1 MSDLSQGM
9 ASSERFSS
17 RIIPMLRG
25 DCEGCFVRSK
35 LGLMAEMDNGV
46 QFDGQDAIRRL
57 GSFVGGAIELL
68 DLPVCNGGDC
78 LSDDDKLKLALALRR
93 GTLSPNGDC
102 GEEAVR
108 IAASMN
114 IEHLPG
120 RSDQ

>member
-1 MSDLSQGM
+1 MFCAKQTRVDGRDGEWG
-9 ASSERFSS
+9 A
-17 RIIPMLRG
+17 
-25 DCEGCFVRSK
+25 VRW
-35 LGLMAEMDNGV
+35 AN
-46 QFDGQDAIRRL
+46 AIRRL

-68 DLPVCNGGDC
+68 DLPDCNGGDC